1 MIDDNSNTTTDN
13 SNDDDDTFEWM
24 DLAGDLIDL
33 TNITVA
39 IIVCLL
45 LRWIEHFNKRPNDSN
60 SDSEGIDA
68 SKKNNWPV

>member
-45 LRWIEHFNKRPNDSN
+45 LR
-60 SDSEGIDA
+60 
-68 SKKNNWPV
+68 